1 MKDHEYK
8 SPFVRR
14 VAFYCQKVLPLVFD
28 NSLSYYEALAHFTHK
43 LNETI
48 DGLNKQS
55 MQIMEFEKELGLAL
69 DTFENELRQ
78 TQTDFETR
86 IETEWSNFRADIS
99 RWQTTLEGDWE
110 VMKSELKTV
119 EQLIQEKQLEL
130 EADYTQYKADL
141 TAQQTAFETAQTGRQ
156 TAFETAQT
164 TRQQTFENAQTTRQ
178 TNFENAQTAR
188 QDAFEEEITGE
199 LENYS
204 TTQYSPYMGAFS
216 GIQVDPPTIPTLA
229 NSPIDFDGLICSVFY
244 KSPESDS
251 FEFVKRIN
259 YQNILLDSNIP
270 AWDPANFNST
280 AFIVVFENPVVS
292 EWIKAGITIY
302 GNAEAISGTR
312 TPRMVIRKFPEIT
325 NNKITLADSVLEGTY
340 TFGSGISPTDYPG
353 YTVEEPMTAAP
364 PYWYTAFC
372 FYDGAKRLIETI
384 TQPSGATTKVF
395 PGYVYDAFRGGVVRD
410 PTVVDFRNNV
420 NAVAFGG
427 GNELEANTD
436 LHSLTPGRYYAG
448 QTNAPTILNR
458 PESLNLGFN
467 VECSSIFDRS
477 TNRLKLRLYYN
488 SPSTIGTFYECY
500 LTSAGWSAWYK
511 FTGTAVT

>member
-28 NSLSYYEALAHFTHK
+28 NSLSYYEALAHFAHK

-55 MQIMEFEKELGLAL
+55 MQILEFEKELALAL

-78 TQTDFETR
+78 AQEDFETR
-86 IETEWSNFRADIS
+86 IETEWSNFRADIL
-99 RWQTTLEGDWE
+99 RWQTELEGDWE
-110 VMKSELKTV
+110 VMKSELQTV
-119 EQLIQEKQLEL
+119 EQLIQDKIIEL
-130 EADYTQYKADL
+130 DEDYTQYKADL
-141 TAQQTAFETAQTGRQ
+141 TAQQTAFETAQTARQ
-156 TAFETAQT
+156 QSFETAQT
-164 TRQQTFENAQTTRQ
+164 TRQTNFENAQTTRQ
-178 TNFENAQTAR
+178 TNFENRIEQEVTESVDVTFMPYNGVQTVDQTDPATMSS
-188 QDAFEEEITGE
+188 I
-199 LENYS
+199 
-204 TTQYSPYMGAFS
+204 GAFPLDTN
-216 GIQVDPPTIPTLA
+216 QVVQVYYKGA
-229 NSPIDFDGLICSVFY
+229 NDSDYRFIKRRYYTADI
-244 KSPESDS
+244 ESDS
-251 FEFVKRIN
+251 
-259 YQNILLDSNIP
+259 DIP
-270 AWDPANFNST
+270 AWQSYNDK
-280 AFIVVFENPVVS
+280 FILLFENPIINDY
-292 EWIKAGITIY
+292 IKTGCIPYATI
-302 GNAEAISGTR
+302 GFDFGTQNRRLAIYK
-312 TPRMVIRKFPEIT
+312 IPEIKNRRIDFST
-325 NNKITLADSVLEGTY
+325 AVLQGTY
-340 TFGSGISPTDYPG
+340 IQTGEALYPQPM
-353 YTVEEPMTAAP
+353 TIVEQPMTATP
-364 PYWYTAFC
+364 NSYYTMFI
-372 FYDGAKRLIETI
+372 IEQGCSKFIPQI
-384 TQPSGATTKVF
+384 TQPTGATTRVYR
-395 PGYVYDAFRGGVVRD
+395 GYIYSTFCGGVVRD
-410 PTVVDFRNNV
+410 PTVMDFRNNV

-448 QTNAPTILNR
+448 QSNAPMILNR